1 MILVTG
7 ATGFIGR
14 SLVRELSTAG
24 HPLRVL
30 LRPSR
35 RSPRLP
41 RGVPVEVAVVSL
53 ADPRGLR
60 AALNDV
66 KIIFHLAGAEW
77 QGRHANLTATDVEGT
92 RNLVEAAV
100 DAGVQRFIYLSH
112 LGASRQ
118 SSFPVLQAK
127 GEAEEHI
134 RRSSLSHT
142 ILRSAIVYGPD
153 DHFTTG
159 LARLLRMAP
168 AVFFIPGGGRTV
180 LQPFWVEDLVACLL
194 WTLDNPDSLNRVYE
208 LGGSEYFTVRQI
220 LEILMPIIHARR
232 TLVELPIPLLRSLTV
247 LLENT
252 IPGFPASSFWV
263 DYAFVSRTCPAD
275 STSRA
280 FGLMPARF
288 TYRLDYLAYKPW
300 WRRLSETYSARR
312 EEALER
318 LRERFPRLPG

>member
-14 SLVRELSTAG
+14 SLVRELSAAG
-24 HPLRVL
+24 YPLRAL
-30 LRPSR
+30 IRPSR
-35 RSPRLP
+35 HSPRLP

-53 ADPRGLR
+53 ADRRGLR

-66 KIIFHLAGAEW
+66 DTIFHLASAES
-77 QGRHANLTATDVEGT
+77 QGREANLLATDIEGT
-92 RNLVEAAV
+92 RNLVEAAS
-100 DAGVQRFIYLSH
+100 DAGVQRFIFLSH
-112 LGASRQ
+112 LGAARASGY
-118 SSFPVLQAK
+118 PVFKAK
-127 GEAEEHI
+127 GIAEEYI
-134 RRSSLSHT
+134 RHSSIPYT
-142 ILRSAIVYGPD
+142 ILRSSLVYGPE

-168 AVFFIPGGGRTV
+168 GFFFFPGGGRTV

-194 WTLDNPDSLNRVYE
+194 WSLETPESLNRVYE

-220 LEILMPIIHARR
+220 LEILMPVIRARR
-232 TLVELPIPLLRSLTV
+232 YLVELPTVLIRALTV
-247 LLENT
+247 SLESFM
-252 IPGFPASSFWV
+252 PGFPASSFWI
-263 DYAFVSRTCPAD
+263 DYTAISRTCAAD

-300 WRRLSETYSARR
+300 WRRLSEAYSARR
-312 EEALER
+312 DDALER
-318 LRERFPRLPG
+318 VHERFPRLPG